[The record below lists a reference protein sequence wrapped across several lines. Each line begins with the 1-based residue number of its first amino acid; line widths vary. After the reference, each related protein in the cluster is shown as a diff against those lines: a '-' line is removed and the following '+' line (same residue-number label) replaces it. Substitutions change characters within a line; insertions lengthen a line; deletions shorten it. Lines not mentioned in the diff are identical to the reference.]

1 MVRNIPGMDFLP
13 LECFLWHAIF
23 LGQNIEILLEIVLL
37 ESERNNQEIKLNSA

>member
-23 LGQNIEILLEIVLL
+23 LGQNIEILLEIVL
-37 ESERNNQEIKLNSA
+37 SERNFQEIKLNSA